1 MPIKVNFVSVI
12 YPKITFFNLHYC
24 HVFMKLYHTLSQ
36 ISFLK
41 KSYAFKFLFVA
52 FIGIHIPLIGIL
64 FFVLYFKH
72 DISPTSILIF
82 SLVMTLLATAITLLV
97 LNRLIKPIATAS
109 KALADYRNSR
119 KLSVLPTEYT
129 DEAGLLL
136 CNIQESIYEAESFI
150 NEKQDLIYILSHDL
164 KNFAGNPQGLAKLII
179 SENPSESIQNLAELI
194 CESTDLQ
201 FRYIENFIKL
211 LNEQD
216 QVVKTVQ
223 ETRTVLFSTIVP
235 FINEQVE
242 QRLMDKKIKLDLLV
256 ETPEAKLRIDEG
268 LLVQVLVN
276 LISNAV
282 KFSYFESEIKV
293 RIFTENSNLVIT
305 VMDKGVGFDKNQ
317 IEELFKK
324 FTKMSRLGTANET
337 STGIGLYLC
346 KKIIERNKGRLTASS
361 EGKNKGAE
369 FKIEFEV

>member
-1 MPIKVNFVSVI
+1 
-12 YPKITFFNLHYC
+12 
-24 HVFMKLYHTLSQ
+24 MKLYHKLSQ

-64 FFVLYFKH
+64 FFVLFFEH
-72 DISPTSILIF
+72 SISPSSILVF
-82 SLVMTLLATAITLLV
+82 SLIMTLLATAITLLV
-97 LNRLIKPIATAS
+97 LKRLIKPIATAS
-109 KALADYRNSR
+109 KALDEYRTSR
-119 KLSVLPTEYT
+119 KLSALPTEYT

-136 CNIQESIYEAESFI
+136 CNIQESINEAENFI
-150 NEKQDLIYILSHDL
+150 NEKQDLIYMLSHDL
-164 KNFAGNPQGLAKLII
+164 KNFAGNPQGLAQLII
-179 SENPSESIQNLAELI
+179 SENPSESVKNMAELI
-194 CESTDLQ
+194 CESTNLQ

-211 LNEQD
+211 LKEQD
-216 QVVKTVQ
+216 EVVKVNQEVKTV
-223 ETRTVLFSTIVP
+223 LFPNILP

-242 QRLMDKKIKLDLLV
+242 QRLLDKNIKLDLVL
-256 ETPEAKLRIDEG
+256 ECSEAKLKIDEG
-268 LLVQVLVN
+268 LLIQVLVN

-293 RIFTENSNLVIT
+293 RIFSENSKLIVT
-305 VMDKGVGFDKNQ
+305 VQDRGIGFDKNQ

-324 FTKMSRLGTANET
+324 FTKMSRLGTANEG

-369 FKIEFEV
+369 FRIEFDV

>member
-1 MPIKVNFVSVI
+1 
-12 YPKITFFNLHYC
+12 
-24 HVFMKLYHTLSQ
+24 MKLYHKLSQ

-64 FFVLYFKH
+64 FFVLFFEH
-72 DISPTSILIF
+72 SISSTSILIL
-82 SLVMTLLATAITLLV
+82 SLIMTLLATAITLLV
-97 LNRLIKPIATAS
+97 LNRLIKPIVMAS
-109 KALADYRNSR
+109 RALDDYRNSR

-150 NEKQDLIYILSHDL
+150 NEKQDLIYMLSHDL
-164 KNFAGNPQGLAKLII
+164 KNFAGNPQGLARLII
-179 SENPSESIQNLAELI
+179 SEEPSDSVTNLAELI

-211 LNEQD
+211 LKEQD
-216 QVVKTVQ
+216 EIVKVNQ
-223 ETRTVLFSTIVP
+223 ETKTVLFPNILP

-242 QRLMDKKIKLDLLV
+242 QRLFDKNIRLNLV
-256 ETPEAKLRIDEG
+256 LECVEAKLKIDEG
-268 LLVQVLVN
+268 LLIQVLVN

-282 KFSYFESEIKV
+282 KFSYFDSEIKV
-293 RIFTENSNLVIT
+293 RIFSEDSKLVLT
-305 VMDKGVGFDKNQ
+305 VKDNGIGFDKNQ

-324 FTKMSRLGTANET
+324 FTKMSRLGTANEG

-361 EGKNKGAE
+361 DGKNRGAE
-369 FKIEFEV
+369 FRIEFDI

>member
-1 MPIKVNFVSVI
+1 
-12 YPKITFFNLHYC
+12 
-24 HVFMKLYHTLSQ
+24 MKLYHTLSQ

-41 KSYAFKFLFVA
+41 RSYAFKFLFVA

-64 FFVLYFKH
+64 FFVLYFQH
-72 DISPTSILIF
+72 SISPTSILVF
-82 SLVMTLLATAITLLV
+82 SLVMTLIATGLTLLI
-97 LNRLIKPIATAS
+97 LNRLIKPIKTAS

-119 KLSVLPTEYT
+119 KLSTLPTEYT
-129 DEAGLLL
+129 DEAGLLM
-136 CNIQESIYEAESFI
+136 CNIQESIYEAEGFI
-150 NEKQDLIYILSHDL
+150 NEKQDLIYMLSHDL

-179 SENPSESIQNLAELI
+179 SEEPSDSVKNLAELI
-194 CESTDLQ
+194 CESTNLQ

-211 LNEQD
+211 LKEQD
-216 QVVKTVQ
+216 EVVKINQDSKTI
-223 ETRTVLFSTIVP
+223 LFPNILP

-242 QRLMDKKIKLDLLV
+242 QRLFDKKIKLNLV
-256 ETPEAKLRIDEG
+256 LECVEAKLKIDEG
-268 LLVQVLVN
+268 LLIQVLVN

-293 RIFTENSNLVIT
+293 RIYAEDSKLILT
-305 VMDKGVGFDKNQ
+305 VKDSGIGFDKHQ

-324 FTKMSRLGTANET
+324 FTKMSRLGTANEG

-361 EGKNKGAE
+361 DGKNRGAE
-369 FKIEFEV
+369 FRIEFDI

>member
-1 MPIKVNFVSVI
+1 MN
-12 YPKITFFNLHYC
+12 
-24 HVFMKLYHTLSQ
+24 LYHTLSQ

-82 SLVMTLLATAITLLV
+82 SLIMTLLATAITLLV

-109 KALADYRNSR
+109 KALDDYRNSR
-119 KLSVLPTEYT
+119 TLSVLPTEYT

-150 NEKQDLIYILSHDL
+150 NEKQDLIYMLSHDL

-179 SENPSESIQNLAELI
+179 SENPSESVQNLAELI

-216 QVVKTVQ
+216 QVVKTTQ
-223 ETRTVLFSTIVP
+223 ETKAVLFSTIVP

-242 QRLMDKKIKLDLLV
+242 QRLMDKKIKLDLIV

-293 RIFTENSNLVIT
+293 RVFTENANLVIT

-369 FKIEFEV
+369 FKIEFEL